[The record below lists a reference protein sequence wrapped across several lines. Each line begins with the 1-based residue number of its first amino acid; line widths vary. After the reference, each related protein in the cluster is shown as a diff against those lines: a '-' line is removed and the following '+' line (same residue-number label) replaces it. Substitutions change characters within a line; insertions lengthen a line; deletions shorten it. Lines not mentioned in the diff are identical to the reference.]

1 MYRENHDWTF
11 QMEDMI
17 GRRVLSISK
26 SFDAIHLE
34 LENYTC
40 VFEHIQD
47 CCESVTLE
55 DSEYYQED
63 FQDAIIHGVEWA
75 TKDDPDAG
83 EEGMWSFL
91 KIRTSKGYGW
101 FRWYGTS
108 NGYYSIAVNF
118 RAYKK

>member
-1 MYRENHDWTF
+1 MYRENHDWNF

-34 LENYTC
+34 LENHTC

-47 CCESVTLE
+47 CCENVTLE
-55 DSEYYQED
+55 DSEYYEED
-63 FQDAIIHGVEWA
+63 FQDAVIHDVEWA
-75 TKDDPDAG
+75 TKHDPDAG

-91 KIRTSKGYGW
+91 KIRTSKGYAW
-101 FRWYGTS
+101 FRWYGSS
-108 NGYYSIAVNF
+108 NGWYSVEVHF